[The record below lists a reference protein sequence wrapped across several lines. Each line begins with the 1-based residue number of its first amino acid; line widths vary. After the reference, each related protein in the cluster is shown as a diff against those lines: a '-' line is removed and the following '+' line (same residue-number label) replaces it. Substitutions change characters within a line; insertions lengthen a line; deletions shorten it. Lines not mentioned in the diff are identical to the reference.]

1 MWPQQAPAISG
12 HFKIFQPR
20 RWEIAGQI
28 FAEKKRKGTRR
39 NENRGSEIKMK
50 KKRRL

>member
-20 RWEIAGQI
+20 RWEIVGQI
-28 FAEKKRKGTRR
+28 FAEKKEKAL
-39 NENRGSEIKMK
+39 EEMK
-50 KKRRL
+50 IGGAKLK